1 MSADKTTN
9 FYKLDAPSYDKL
21 LDNAITKSYKKA
33 NANIT
38 SNIANEEKIIA
49 ENLGLANRIDALA
62 PKNSFVTLKDH
73 KPNFQNNPTCRLIN
87 PSKSEIGVISKQL
100 LQSIN
105 SNILIHTNLNQ
116 WKNTNSVISWF
127 KNLPNKSSR
136 SFICFDIVD
145 FYPSITEELLL
156 NALTFASQFNTIT
169 DEEKHIIM
177 QAKKSVLFS
186 RNQTWRKKESDS
198 LFDVTMGS
206 FDGAETCELV
216 GLFLLSKLPPEYR
229 NDIGLYRDD
238 GLAAFDK
245 QPRAI
250 ENIKKQICRTFN
262 EHNLKITIEANK
274 KCVNYLDVTFDL
286 RTSSFKP
293 YMKPGNTL
301 QYVHRQSNH
310 PPAVLKAIP
319 DAINNRLSNI
329 SSDEQAFDSACPP
342 YQDALHKSGY
352 NYKLKYNPQH
362 AKTKRT
368 RNRNVIWFNP
378 PYNSNVKT
386 NIGHKFLQA
395 IDDCFPKNNPLHK
408 IFNRNTLKLSYSCMP
423 NIHNIISGHNK
434 SVVNKQTSTDAST
447 CSTKPRQC
455 NCRNKS
461 SCPLP
466 GKCLTSSVVYQATV
480 VRNDTNQKESYVGHT
495 EGEFKYRYYC
505 HTSSFKLSKYRN
517 ATELS
522 KYVWQLKESKVKYYI
537 NWRIIKQCKSYN
549 NTTKRCSLCTYEKFI
564 IIYHPELCSLN
575 SRSELLS
582 KCRHRN
588 KFLLSNIHYLI

>member
-1 MSADKTTN
+1 
-9 FYKLDAPSYDKL
+9 
-21 LDNAITKSYKKA
+21 
-33 NANIT
+33 
-38 SNIANEEKIIA
+38 
-49 ENLGLANRIDALA
+49 
-62 PKNSFVTLKDH
+62 
-73 KPNFQNNPTCRLIN
+73 
-87 PSKSEIGVISKQL
+87 
-100 LQSIN
+100 
-105 SNILIHTNLNQ
+105 
-116 WKNTNSVISWF
+116 
-127 KNLPNKSSR
+127 
-136 SFICFDIVD
+136 
-145 FYPSITEELLL
+145 
-156 NALTFASQFNTIT
+156 
-169 DEEKHIIM
+169 
-177 QAKKSVLFS
+177 
-186 RNQTWRKKESDS
+186 
-198 LFDVTMGS
+198 
-206 FDGAETCELV
+206 
-216 GLFLLSKLPPEYR
+216 
-229 NDIGLYRDD
+229 
-238 GLAAFDK
+238 
-245 QPRAI
+245 
-250 ENIKKQICRTFN
+250 
-262 EHNLKITIEANK
+262 
-274 KCVNYLDVTFDL
+274 
-286 RTSSFKP
+286 
-293 YMKPGNTL
+293 MKPGNTL

-342 YQDALHKSGY
+342 YQYALHKSGY

-434 SVVNKQTSTDAST
+434 SVVNKLTSTDAST

-495 EGEFKYRYYC
+495 EGEFKSRYYC

-522 KYVWQLKESKVKYYI
+522 TYIWQLKESKVKYSI
-537 NWRIIKQCKSYN
+537 NWRIIKTLQ
-549 NTTKRCSLCTYEKFI
+549 SLYI
-564 IIYHPELCSLN
+564 
-575 SRSELLS
+575 
-582 KCRHRN
+582 
-588 KFLLSNIHYLI
+588 